1 MPPSIPAN
9 TMTDVSP
16 QVRRVTDRLRA
27 VRAALDLSA
36 APNREGWLMTA
47 AAILLAAATLP
58 IPDGLVRW
66 VVLGL
71 IVVGW
76 YVGMYMLARRAADR

>member
-1 MPPSIPAN
+1 
-9 TMTDVSP
+9 
-16 QVRRVTDRLRA
+16 
-27 VRAALDLSA
+27 
-36 APNREGWLMTA
+36 MTA
-47 AAILLAAATLP
+47 AAILLAVATLP

-76 YVGMYMLARRAADR
+76 YVGMYVLARRAADR

>member
-1 MPPSIPAN
+1 
-9 TMTDVSP
+9 VSA
-16 QVRRVTDRLRA
+16 QARRLIDGLRA
-27 VRAALDLSA
+27 VRAALDISA
-36 APNREGWLMTA
+36 TPNREGWLMTA

-66 VVLGL
+66 IVLGL

-76 YVGMYMLARRAADR
+76 YVGMYVLVRRAGDR